1 MAIDNL
7 SLSLSYSQQSKKLRR
22 GLMAQLYATK
32 PINPINTTDGQQNL
46 LLSDLLGSFK
56 RYAGNQQTAYDSGS
70 VQSGPTN
77 TSNQWERVVDRAINQ
92 VLGKS
97 PGKGANN
104 FVSALDAAFP
114 KKEYGRSAM
123 TLSVGAENYSTNGLL
138 AEISTEQAILYRQ
151 VSTNMTDALKVL
163 AGIQYFSPKADK
175 ERVESLRELIRGR
188 INFLVEEFR
197 RADEPRSDLVESYL
211 RSLAEST
218 NEFGKQ
224 AFIKDPRLAVTIED
238 EEQTTNFK
246 LLESYIKTLGQAWAR
261 YFNAGKSGRVD
272 SLSVRVD
279 RARVLLPIVSQ
290 ANLDFSNALE
300 SVGLSENERRS
311 RASLFTALDLPAILA
326 ADIVPPSNQIVLAR
340 RQVTALPNGLD
351 PDYLS
356 TWLPNIT
363 VSDLIDW
370 LDRYSNIEAPSAL
383 ESTYGIDFVTDQAD
397 RLFWTIAPVV
407 AHLKTIVAINSSSQ
421 SMLKQILSNERVTWA
436 LDNILSQLNAL
447 AELAV

>member
-1 MAIDNL
+1 MAINNL
-7 SLSLSYSQQSKKLRR
+7 SLSRSYAQQAKALRR
-22 GLMAQLYATK
+22 GLMAQLYATQS
-32 PINPINTTDGQQNL
+32 INPISPGAGQSQIL

-104 FVSALDAAFP
+104 FVNALDAAFP
-114 KKEYGRSAM
+114 KKDYGQSTM
-123 TLSVGAENYSTNGLL
+123 TLSIGAENYSTNGLL
-138 AEISTEQAILYRQ
+138 GEISTEQAILYRQ

-175 ERVESLRELIRGR
+175 ESVEALRELIRGR

-224 AFIKDPRLAVTIED
+224 AVLTDPRLAVTIED

-246 LLESYIKTLGQAWAR
+246 LLKSYIRTLSKAWAR
-261 YFNAGKSGRVD
+261 YLNAGTSGRVD

-311 RASLFTALDLPAILA
+311 RASLFTALDLPAILVA
-326 ADIVPPSNQIVLAR
+326 TPANR
-340 RQVTALPNGLD
+340 RKLITTGLD
-351 PDYLS
+351 PDFLS

-407 AHLKTIVAINSSSQ
+407 THLKTVVASNPSSQ
-421 SMLKQILSNERVTWA
+421 SMLKQILSNERVAWA